1 MVLLKSLKTFPPME
15 RQSNRRQQLPVI
27 WALHIK
33 TLLQTRAYIR
43 CRGTGCWGSG
53 SCFSGRSWG
62 CLHKGKECL
71 GTHSNHPEIGAALFW
86 GCSLSSHG
94 KYFGSQ
100 IWNKASPKDESKFVF
115 QGSPA
120 SRRLATILIQH
131 PSFLQWGEDLYV
143 PTKPCL
149 LFLGLW
155 DSWDVKGSQY
165 GVTHRSL
172 VLSTERSPLIEHS
185 AGTPGCCPHRTS
197 SWTLA
202 GSSAGLAPE
211 SSRQWRLWLGEK

>member
-1 MVLLKSLKTFPPME
+1 MLWDRTSACLRAGRAGGSCGLWGLCWVG
-15 RQSNRRQQLPVI
+15 I
-27 WALHIK
+27 WNEEYRFLFLEGAEGNEK
-33 TLLQTRAYIR
+33 
-43 CRGTGCWGSG
+43 SG

-62 CLHKGKECL
+62 CLHKGKEYL

-120 SRRLATILIQH
+120 SRRLATRLIQH

-155 DSWDVKGSQY
+155 DS
-165 GVTHRSL
+165 
-172 VLSTERSPLIEHS
+172 
-185 AGTPGCCPHRTS
+185 
-197 SWTLA
+197 
-202 GSSAGLAPE
+202 
-211 SSRQWRLWLGEK
+211 